1 MKVLLVLLAAVVFL
15 AGCAGGDNQAMG
27 QSVQESNRQREQN
40 LEALDDS
47 WRQAQQDEMMRRQT
61 EYYRN

>member
-1 MKVLLVLLAAVVFL
+1 MKALLVLLGAVVFL
-15 AGCAGGDNQAMG
+15 AGCASGGNQAMG

-40 LEALDDS
+40 LEALEDS
-47 WRQAQQDEMMRRQT
+47 WRQAQQDEMMRQQT